1 MVGRVI
7 GKGGETIKLLQK
19 QYGANIQIDQQTDP
33 MKVSVA
39 GQPQA
44 VEGALAAVVEIING
58 GNPPFLPGGGASPY
72 GKDLLVCNVQ
82 LLICASFALCHPRLS
97 MLFAGA
103 RALLTGCSSHC
114 SSSRNRPSINLR
126 FSHQLS

>member
-19 QYGANIQIDQQTDP
+19 QYGANIQIDQASDP

-44 VEGALAAVVEIING
+44 VEGALMAVQEIISG

-72 GKDLLVCNVQ
+72 GVHFC
-82 LLICASFALCHPRLS
+82 CRLPYS
-97 MLFAGA
+97 AMHTQGL
-103 RALLTGCSSHC
+103 
-114 SSSRNRPSINLR
+114 
-126 FSHQLS
+126 